1 MKHVFHGQRWVFFLL
16 LAVLS
21 TVEGS
26 SNAASPQSPGAPEIL
41 KVEPPNWWSGH
52 SINPVRVMIRGKNL
66 AGAQVEA
73 SGVGIQIGST
83 RVNDAGTHVFIDVLI
98 DPKAAPG
105 SYPLKIGTGK
115 GTARAP
121 FEVLAPLPRAG
132 RFQGFSPDDVIYL
145 IMPDRFSD
153 GDPSN
158 DDPAV
163 SRGLLNRQKPRYY
176 HGGDLQGII
185 NHLPY
190 LKDLGVTA
198 IWMNPVYDN
207 VNHLN
212 EREKYDNEPIT
223 DYHGYGAVDFYGVE
237 EHFGDM
243 AKLRELVEAAHRL
256 GIKVIQDQVANH
268 TGPYHPWVKDPPT
281 PSWYNGTE
289 AHHLNE
295 TWQTWTLADLHAT
308 PQVQDPT
315 LRGWFVDI
323 LPDLNQDD
331 AETARYLIQNTLW
344 WVGMT
349 GFDGIRQDTLPY
361 VPRHF
366 WSEWMAAIKREYPE
380 MRVVGEMWDG
390 DPSLVSFFQG
400 GKARFDGI
408 DSGVDGLFD
417 FPLYYPLRR
426 AFAEG
431 KPLRDLATVL
441 ARDYLYTNP
450 NMLVTFLGLHD
461 VARFMNEPGANVDG
475 IKLAFTFLMTARGIP
490 LVYYGDEIGMHGG
503 NDPDNRRDFPGG
515 WSGDPHNAF
524 EASGRTPEEQ
534 AIFDHV
540 RRLTHLHAEIEPLRR
555 GRMVN
560 LAGTE
565 QTWAYARMTDK
576 ATAIVIFNNDA
587 KSASVE
593 VPMSP
598 AGLANGIT
606 LEDRLDAAP
615 EVKIEGEM
623 MRVNLPPRSASIYTV
638 KLQ

>member
-560 LAGTE
+560 LTGTE

-587 KSASVE
+587 KPASVE

-638 KLQ
+638 KLH